1 MATNPALTRVVK
13 QFSRTKNASLK
24 AAERKAGVKPATVAP
39 VAPKTASKA
48 KPGMKVCRKTNKT
61 AVLRASIT
69 PGTVL
74 ILLAGRFAGKRV
86 VFLKQ
91 LPSGMLLVSGPFK
104 LNGVPLKRVDQA
116 QVIATS
122 TKFDLSSLKI
132 ENVQEALFQKD
143 SASKKAKKEFFEQE
157 DAQRTVIVSE
167 EKKSLQKQIDQ
178 QILDAV
184 KAVPFAAAYL
194 KSRFSLQ
201 RGQAPHSMK
210 F

>member
-13 QFSRTKNASLK
+13 QFSRTKNAALK
-24 AAERKAGVKPATVAP
+24 AAQRKAGVKPVVATAP
-39 VAPKTASKA
+39 AKAASKA
-48 KPGMKVCRKTNKT
+48 KSGMKVCRKSNKT
-61 AVLRASIT
+61 AALRSSIT

-74 ILLAGRFAGKRV
+74 ILLAGRFSGKRV

-91 LPSGMLLVSGPFK
+91 LPSGMLLVTGPFK

-122 TKFDLSSLKI
+122 TKFDISSL
-132 ENVQEALFQKD
+132 NVQAVEESLFQKD
-143 SASKKAKKEFFEQE
+143 AASKKSKKEFFEQE
-157 DAQRTVIVSE
+157 DAQRSVVVSE
-167 EKKSLQKQIDQ
+167 EKKNLQKQIDQ
-178 QILDAV
+178 QILAAV